1 MSFDG
6 GARGCQ
12 SQAAAEGAVFRLLHA
27 IKAVEDALQ
36 VLRRDASALIGD
48 AEAHLG
54 GALFKPGGDAA
65 AQGRVD
71 DGVVE
76 QLIDD
81 LLNTQRVTLD
91 GAYVLRAIRQ

>member
-54 GALFKPGGDAA
+54 GALFKPDGDAA

-71 DGVVE
+71 DGVVSPSS
-76 QLIDD
+76 DD
-81 LLNTQRVTLD
+81 RPNTQRATLEGGD
-91 GAYVLRAIRQ
+91 ALRPT